1 MFKVKLIRWVNGEI
15 LMDDRLLSSIEVDY
29 AHSIGHMLGSAF
41 DSMQA
46 QGFPVY
52 SPEVATERLRPLLQ
66 AGELFWFVGPTWIG
80 LVGQCEDWHSPT
92 RTLAE
97 EIVGPRFDTMDLE
110 DYLNAMHSLATQ
122 IHATDF
128 QVGMLAN
135 PRKQAMLR
143 LLTSL
148 GMEHTTSIVKRS
160 I

>member
-15 LMDDRLLSSIEVDY
+15 VMDDRLLSSIEVDY
-29 AHSIGHMLGSAF
+29 AVSIKHLLESSFA
-41 DSMQA
+41 SMSA

-52 SPEVATERLRPLLQ
+52 TPDVAMEHLRPLLQ
-66 AGELFWFVGPTWIG
+66 SGELFWFIGPTWIG

-97 EIVGPRFDTMDLE
+97 EIVGPRFDTMDLR
-110 DYLNAMHSLATQ
+110 DYIDAMHALATQ
-122 IHATDF
+122 IRATDF